1 MKAVTVDRYGSPD
14 VLRISDVPVPEPREN
29 EVLVRVTASTVNRTD
44 TATIRAHPFFA
55 RAMTGWL
62 RPNFTTT
69 GLEFAGVIE
78 AIGDGV
84 TGFQIGDA
92 VFGMEPDAF
101 GGHAEYVC
109 CSASGAVALVPA
121 GMSPDQALVG
131 EGAWYASSTVD
142 ALKPGG
148 AILIYGASGAIGTAA
163 VQLAKVAGSEV
174 TAVVGTRHVSL
185 AEGLG
190 ADVVINYETQDFTAI
205 ERQFDLV
212 FDAVGKTSFFECR
225 KLLKPDGIYSATDLG
240 PWWSNIWLGL
250 WFGITGSRRVRV
262 PYPDDAPGFMRRLSV
277 LMEKGQYR
285 GVFDR
290 RFPMADVAAAFRYVE
305 LGQKTGIVVLE
316 IGQR

>member
-1 MKAVTVDRYGSPD
+1 METPSNPLIETVDIA
-14 VLRISDVPVPEPREN
+14 LLAE
-29 EVLVRVTASTVNRTD
+29 L
-44 TATIRAHPFFA
+44 AH
-55 RAMTGWL
+55 
-62 RPNFTTT
+62 
-69 GLEFAGVIE
+69 
-78 AIGDGV
+78 
-84 TGFQIGDA
+84 QHDA
-92 VFGMEPDAF
+92 
-101 GGHAEYVC
+101 
-109 CSASGAVALVPA
+109 ALVVDNCMCTPVLQQPA
-121 GMSPDQALVG
+121 
-131 EGAWYASSTVD
+131 
-142 ALKPGG
+142 
-148 AILIYGASGAIGTAA
+148 
-163 VQLAKVAGSEV
+163 
-174 TAVVGTRHVSL
+174 
-185 AEGLG
+185 GLG